1 MKTDDE
7 MRARRADERARLERM
22 IDGARNASW
31 ANVPDKGRYLTELA
45 ALGGSVRT
53 LDWILGA

>member
-1 MKTDDE
+1 MKTEEE
-7 MRARRADERARLERM
+7 MRARRADERVRLGRM
-22 IDGARNASW
+22 IEGTRNVSW
-31 ANVPDKGRYLTELA
+31 ASVPDKGRYLTEMA